1 MNNERKVKVKIH
13 YFRVGAA
20 LFLLILAV
28 FGVSVCAKKFI
39 GNAKETR
46 KKGDVSAEL
55 QITEEEIQEPI
66 DLKIPTVFYPVLT
79 DNTAEFYP
87 ELQQTSE
94 AATENSSQAQIAL
107 TTDANGNPVETER
120 PNNSLYAII
129 VDTEKNEIVAQ
140 HNYNAKMYP
149 ASLTKIMTLIVV
161 MDYVHSMDYDS
172 EIDPLSHCVT
182 ITEDMIN
189 PMIDA
194 QASRAGFAVGE
205 TPTVRDLIYGL
216 ILPSGADAAE
226 ALAQYVAG
234 SESAFVQLMNEKANE
249 MGLKCTH
256 FANPVGLHDEQN
268 YSTAEDMALVLEYAL
283 QDDFSK
289 CVLSTY
295 QYTVPP
301 TEQNPEGILLTSTM
315 LSRMTGDEM
324 PGVAIRGGKTGF
336 TNEAG
341 QCLASFAEINGKT
354 YVMVLAGGLSKW
366 KTVYETL
373 SGYSVF
379 CYGGQAYVP
388 PM

>member
-13 YFRVGAA
+13 YSRVGMA
-20 LFLLILAV
+20 LILLILAV
-28 FGVSVCAKKFI
+28 WGIFFGISKFV
-39 GNAKETR
+39 GNAKGTR
-46 KKGDVSAEL
+46 KKGDVAV
-55 QITEEEIQEPI
+55 EIEVSDSEPEEPI
-66 DLKIPTVFYPVLT
+66 ELNIPTVFYPVLT
-79 DNTAEFYP
+79 DDTAEFYP
-87 ELQQTSE
+87 ELVQT
-94 AATENSSQAQIAL
+94 TESASGNSSQPEIAI
-107 TTDANGNPVETER
+107 TTDLNGKTVETER

-140 HNYNAKMYP
+140 HDYNKKMYP

-161 MDYVHSMDYDS
+161 MDYVHSMDYDP
-172 EIDPLSHCVT
+172 EIDPLNHCVE

-189 PMIDA
+189 PMIAA

-216 ILPSGADAAE
+216 ILPSGADAAI
-226 ALAQYVAG
+226 ALAKYVAG

-283 QDDFSK
+283 QDEFAK

-354 YVMVLAGGLSKW
+354 YIMVLAGGLSKW

-379 CYGGQAYVP
+379 CNGGKAYVP
-388 PM
+388 PR